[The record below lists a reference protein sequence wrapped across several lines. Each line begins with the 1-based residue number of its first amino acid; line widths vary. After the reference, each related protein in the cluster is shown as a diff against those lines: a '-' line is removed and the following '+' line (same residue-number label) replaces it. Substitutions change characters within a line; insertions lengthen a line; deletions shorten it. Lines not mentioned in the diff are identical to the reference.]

1 MCRCLSQ
8 TQWFITLH
16 CMSLTELYMFIVCLW
31 LNCTCLLYVFDWTV
45 HVYCMSLTELF
56 MFIVC
61 LWLNWSCLLHVKWE
75 MSNLYD
81 MYIVHMLPVKEKK
94 NFYKEDKFSTWESFL
109 YFVLCPEYLSL
120 YVKQETV
127 DQLFFVLNIHD
138 YSANVHFY
146 FFGNVMFLKIFKML
160 IFVVFYSTKCLSHFY
175 HA

>member
-1 MCRCLSQ
+1 
-8 TQWFITLH
+8 
-16 CMSLTELYMFIVCLW
+16 MS
-31 LNCTCLLYVFDWTV
+31 
-45 HVYCMSLTELF
+45 S
-56 MFIVC
+56 
-61 LWLNWSCLLHVKWE
+61 
-75 MSNLYD
+75 LYD
-81 MYIVHMLPVKEKK
+81 MYIVHVLPVKEKK
-94 NFYKEDKFSTWESFL
+94 KFYKEDNFSTWESFL
-109 YFVLCPEYLSL
+109 YFVLCPEYLPL

>member
-1 MCRCLSQ
+1 MSFTELLMFIVCLWMNC
-8 TQWFITLH
+8 TCLLYVFDWTVH
-16 CMSLTELYMFIVCLW
+16 VYCMSLTELYMFIVCLW

-94 NFYKEDKFSTWESFL
+94 NFYKEDKSVKDIQYKWTVQTNTYNKHVQFSQRHTINMYS
-109 YFVLCPEYLSL
+109 S
-120 YVKQETV
+120 VKDMQ
-127 DQLFFVLNIHD
+127 
-138 YSANVHFY
+138 
-146 FFGNVMFLKIFKML
+146 
-160 IFVVFYSTKCLSHFY
+160 
-175 HA
+175 